1 MCAVSTAI
9 RRSFTCSVLG
19 TTRSSLFSNTRA
31 AFGTTPSLPISSTC
45 HRENSNHHIVSNHGS
60 ISVLLA
66 SSKPPLQDTFIPC
79 LVTTTNITIFK
90 PRHFS
95 SNTAEATQTKTY
107 QELHHALSPSRQKLI
122 TILHDYKLKNYSQS
136 VPSRFIKA
144 VISALDAN
152 HDELITFDEYQV
164 LLRNI
169 GAEGKMTK
177 DEMWEVFEE
186 IGVISK
192 DDEEKVIP
200 VQTLVECWSDLF
212 KAPEK

>member
-1 MCAVSTAI
+1 
-9 RRSFTCSVLG
+9 
-19 TTRSSLFSNTRA
+19 
-31 AFGTTPSLPISSTC
+31 
-45 HRENSNHHIVSNHGS
+45 
-60 ISVLLA
+60 
-66 SSKPPLQDTFIPC
+66 
-79 LVTTTNITIFK
+79 
-90 PRHFS
+90 
-95 SNTAEATQTKTY
+95 
-107 QELHHALSPSRQKLI
+107 
-122 TILHDYKLKNYSQS
+122 
-136 VPSRFIKA
+136 
-144 VISALDAN
+144 
-152 HDELITFDEYQV
+152 V